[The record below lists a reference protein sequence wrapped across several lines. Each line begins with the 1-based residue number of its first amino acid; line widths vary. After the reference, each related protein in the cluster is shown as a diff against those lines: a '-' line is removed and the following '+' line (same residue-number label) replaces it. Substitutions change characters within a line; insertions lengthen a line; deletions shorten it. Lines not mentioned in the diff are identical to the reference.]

1 MRFLTIVLSILCA
14 ASVSAQ
20 VQHSFEGDSAE
31 GAEPVRGE
39 VLPYNKT
46 RVVAGGKDELAY
58 IALPTDWSVATVD
71 GRTEYRSAF
80 TMPLSWLNRQVIV
93 RIGRASAAF
102 EVAVNGKKAGYC
114 PSGAVAT
121 EFNITKLAQKGRNEM
136 TISLCDDARVNAIF
150 SQKMRAGLS
159 DIKVV
164 CQPTIRIRDI
174 VCHTTLEEDG
184 GASTEIGI
192 IVKCDALNPK
202 QARIEYALRLRDTI
216 VVAEGYRDIALDMR
230 REDTL
235 RIRTR
240 LPKEALWSAATPT
253 LLRLELNNRIAGRI
267 VESIGRNIGAR
278 ATAVK
283 DNTLY
288 INGEPTRLRLTEYS
302 QFVDVNKAL
311 AAGFNGFTVP
321 NGIAP
326 DAFYNECDERG
337 IYIVSASAIDATPF
351 SGSIRRD
358 GNPTNDPAWQDTF
371 LSRNENNY
379 LSVRSHPS
387 VVGYIIGRGNTTGI
401 NIYESYLLM
410 KRLEGNLPIIYE
422 GAGDEWCSDKVRI
435 R

>member
-14 ASVSAQ
+14 TSVSAQ
-20 VQHSFEGDSAE
+20 VQYSFEGDRAVGTEPTRAE
-31 GAEPVRGE
+31 L
-39 VLPYNKT
+39 LPYNKT

-58 IALPTDWSVATVD
+58 ITLPTDWNVATVD
-71 GRTEYRSAF
+71 SRTEYRSVF
-80 TMPLSWLNRQVIV
+80 TMPLAWLNRQVLL
-93 RIGRASAAF
+93 RIGRSSAAF
-102 EVAVNGKKAGYC
+102 DVLVNGKKAGYC
-114 PSGAVAT
+114 PNGAVAT
-121 EFNITKLAQKGRNEM
+121 EFNVTKLAQQGRN
-136 TISLCDDARVNAIF
+136 TIAIVLHNDARVNAIF
-150 SQKMRAGLS
+150 GQLPAGIT

-174 VCHTTLEEDG
+174 ISQTTLEEDG
-184 GASTEIGI
+184 SVSTEIGI

-278 ATAVK
+278 ETVVK

-288 INGEPTRLRLTEYS
+288 INGTPTRLRLTEYS
-302 QFVDVNKAL
+302 QFVDVDKAL
-311 AAGFNGFTVP
+311 AAGFNGFVVP
-321 NGIAP
+321 NGVAP
-326 DAFYNECDERG
+326 ERFYAECDERG
-337 IYIVSASAIDATPF
+337 IYVVSASAIDATPF

-358 GNPTNDPAWQDTF
+358 GNPTNDPAWHDTF
-371 LSRNENNY
+371 LARNEDNY
-379 LSVRSHPS
+379 LFVRSHQS
-387 VVGYIIGRGNTTGI
+387 VVGYIIGRGTTTGI